1 MDIRP
6 REGPFKKAQFER
18 TCGEG
23 EIETTDRKDSEEQGS
38 VRSSAASISIEGATY
53 RSADRVKGISK
64 RHCCTQSLAT
74 VWSHYIL
81 LHPYVWKVRRWTR
94 QYRQGLVNLGAAVT
108 VTHRNATKSK
118 KGVGGRNIPTFLCY
132 PWVGA
137 PTNWNRS
144 ISVLYCD
151 HLCMKCSLGSLIF
164 LKKSLI
170 FPILLFSSISLHWSL
185 RNTYLSLLFFGTLHS
200 NRYIFPF
207 LLGLSLLFLFQLFV
221 RPPQTAILPFC
232 SSFSWGWFWLPP
244 HVQCHEHP
252 AIVLWALYQS

>member
-1 MDIRP
+1 MGIRP
-6 REGPFKKAQFER
+6 REGPFEKAQFER

-23 EIETTDRKDSEEQGS
+23 EIETTDRKDNEEQGS

-137 PTNWNRS
+137 PTNWNCS

-170 FPILLFSSISLHWSL
+170 FPFLLFSSISLHCSL
-185 RNTYLSLLFFGTLHS
+185 RKAFLSLLA
-200 NRYIFPF
+200 
-207 LLGLSLLFLFQLFV
+207 LLLNSAFRCL
-221 RPPQTAILPFC
+221 
-232 SSFSWGWFWLPP
+232 
-244 HVQCHEHP
+244 
-252 AIVLWALYQS
+252 